1 MYISLYKN
9 NPDTIF
15 AQPVTAPSST
25 NYLQIVE
32 GGKGSLWKCL
42 RYQNNIGQGSWY
54 MSDQDPGLVPTCQPD
69 PPVGTCTIG
78 NVCAGYD
85 DIFGYVWFYCEQAAA
100 TYTYYWL
107 LYTPGFPDLI
117 FAGNLTDVTENLT
130 RRVYDLDTSNYEG
143 LSDDLLDEPLIF
155 VLKEEDDSIIYSGY
169 VNSWSQDGKL
179 CQFKGIDF
187 KKIFDTE
194 IKLDF
199 YADMASVNLQVSTIL
214 NKVFDVFDSNQPP
227 LSFTIPSI
235 TTDTAYISNL
245 LGQVFTTNALKFL
258 KVYLATF
265 GLFIAPMFN
274 EVTKEIDVSIT
285 SNAETATIRLDDFLF
300 ESQKTDTKTNKCIAT
315 IKVDQETEKDYSDT
329 QYIKSTQAY
338 YDSLPASRKKTDT
351 GKTGNETYF
360 IRFNTYT
367 FSSVWPNETAGRGYY
382 KADVN
387 VQTILT
393 TWGMKFLL
401 HIPYHPNI
409 DFEKSWISENGGG
422 KAFFNNTK
430 QSNVSTPIIT
440 AHTYTDFGQG
450 WFEIELKGSYPV
462 DYAYF
467 EIKLV
472 LKNINTGS
480 SDLGSAFL
488 TEIANK
494 IIFTRPQD
502 VATVENYVYGKTTQQ
517 QDWYMSPVN
526 PIQLTGEV
534 PPYGFGVRTF
544 DGTNYHYW
552 QVGQSP
558 RKPKPVPEKSYYLG
572 KDNEIY
578 EEYIAPANQIFPIQ
592 QKIIAED
599 FFYKAQFNAI
609 YELVNSRFNENI
621 IILDNAVLNPLE
633 IEPLGFLAMV
643 TVYDKMNHTAILPV
657 SEIEFKKGQKRVK
670 LGFKKK
676 LFTEVIKS

>member
-9 NPDTIF
+9 NPNTTF
-15 AQPVTAPSST
+15 TPPATTPSLS
-25 NYLQIVE
+25 NYLQIHE
-32 GGKGSLWKCL
+32 GSRGSLWQCT
-42 RYQNNIGQGSWY
+42 RTGDAAGWVEIPN
-54 MSDQDPGLVPTCQPD
+54 PG
-69 PPVGTCTIG
+69 GT
-78 NVCAGYD
+78 
-85 DIFGYVWFYCEQAAA
+85 IFGCQECPPETPAVVRSVCSCYIGYQRYYEYQADD
-100 TYTYYWL
+100 YTYSW
-107 LYTPGFPDLI
+107 TKVQDGFPTII

-169 VNSWSQDGKL
+169 VNSWSQDGKF

-227 LSFTIPSI
+227 LSFTVPSI

-367 FSSVWPNETAGRGYY
+367 FSSVWPNETVGRGYY
-382 KADVN
+382 KSDTN

-480 SDLGSAFL
+480 SDLGTAFL

-502 VATVENYVYGKTTQQ
+502 VGTVENYVYGKTTLQ

-544 DGTNYHYW
+544 DGTNYYYW

-558 RKPKPVPEKSYYLG
+558 REPRPVPEKNYYLG

-578 EEYIAPANQIFPIQ
+578 EEYITPANQIFPIQ

-633 IEPLGFLAMV
+633 IEPMGLLAMV